1 MFDYVKE
8 DKELETDSAI
18 DTLKFVSPLWS
29 PFQCIN
35 WCVGEARDGMRSSNF
50 FFYETNQK
58 FKFKTL
64 NKLFKQGKKA
74 TYRYDMDSMRSAD
87 GENTYDV
94 KKQFERIRAI
104 KFDYA
109 FDYVKRMQGQKL
121 LSHKVYEHNKL
132 FKTIQRHSYSYYYD
146 FDQSLHLDPDP
157 LMFIYPDFRDYQGS
171 MEHRTIHPRDHEV
184 MTKDY
189 SAEIMSKR
197 LGMISQADM
206 YTIDIEVKGRSDLE
220 VGDLIEFKL
229 GEYDA
234 NMDKTPDDKMYDG
247 LYMIA
252 AIHHRCSGNQYQQT
266 MKIIKDSCEKTKG
279 ENTRGILEDA
289 AADGDI

>member
-1 MFDYVKE
+1 
-8 DKELETDSAI
+8 
-18 DTLKFVSPLWS
+18 
-29 PFQCIN
+29 
-35 WCVGEARDGMRSSNF
+35 
-50 FFYETNQK
+50 
-58 FKFKTL
+58 
-64 NKLFKQGKKA
+64 
-74 TYRYDMDSMRSAD
+74 
-87 GENTYDV
+87 
-94 KKQFERIRAI
+94 
-104 KFDYA
+104 
-109 FDYVKRMQGQKL
+109 
-121 LSHKVYEHNKL
+121 
-132 FKTIQRHSYSYYYD
+132 
-146 FDQSLHLDPDP
+146 
-157 LMFIYPDFRDYQGS
+157 
-171 MEHRTIHPRDHEV
+171 